1 MWQRRS
7 PICGAVHD
15 SASPAAATPG
25 QFKTV
30 NPKQNKR
37 KASSFDCETKDGD
50 AAAAAQKRKLDDMPA
65 TFEQAA
71 AEEERRV
78 PTPAAESD
86 DEELTCE
93 RHEQQAANTPVP
105 STPEH
110 TYEVPTTANAKAPSC
125 TNNNN
130 NKKNKNNIN
139 QGLINLKTLQ
149 KLIDLCLTRLF
160 LPQQLATPL
169 ISRVTGREPLIVDLV
184 WSRMRKDNGEVFEK
198 LEMAAE
204 KAKNLRQHDMTN
216 WNAIYRNLV
225 SYYDAYRS
233 ELESVASQADK
244 VSVYPR
250 SGDVVQ
256 AEKLVSSMPTS
267 VEEAMQYEEAPLLLC
282 DENSV
287 VWHVNEAWARLTD
300 YKPEECI
307 GHRINDLIRGSDT
320 DRQAAA
326 CLTRAAVK
334 CDLGLAAATLTNYK
348 KDGVTPFRNRV
359 YVTRLRKQQNLFV
372 GLSIPL
378 SKDGTVA
385 QV

>member
-1 MWQRRS
+1 
-7 PICGAVHD
+7 
-15 SASPAAATPG
+15 
-25 QFKTV
+25 
-30 NPKQNKR
+30 
-37 KASSFDCETKDGD
+37 
-50 AAAAAQKRKLDDMPA
+50 
-65 TFEQAA
+65 
-71 AEEERRV
+71 V

-125 TNNNN
+125 TNNN
-130 NKKNKNNIN
+130 KNKNNIN

>member
-25 QFKTV
+25 QSKTV

-125 TNNNN
+125 TNNNKN
-130 NKKNKNNIN
+130 NNNIN

-169 ISRVTGREPLIVDLV
+169 SHESPDENLSSSISCGPGCARTTAKC
-184 WSRMRKDNGEVFEK
+184 S
-198 LEMAAE
+198 
-204 KAKNLRQHDMTN
+204 KNLRWRQ
-216 WNAIYRNLV
+216 R
-225 SYYDAYRS
+225 
-233 ELESVASQADK
+233 K
-244 VSVYPR
+244 PR
-250 SGDVVQ
+250 TC
-256 AEKLVSSMPTS
+256 ANT
-267 VEEAMQYEEAPLLLC
+267 
-282 DENSV
+282 
-287 VWHVNEAWARLTD
+287 T
-300 YKPEECI
+300 
-307 GHRINDLIRGSDT
+307 
-320 DRQAAA
+320 
-326 CLTRAAVK
+326 
-334 CDLGLAAATLTNYK
+334 
-348 KDGVTPFRNRV
+348 
-359 YVTRLRKQQNLFV
+359 
-372 GLSIPL
+372 
-378 SKDGTVA
+378 
-385 QV
+385 

>member
-1 MWQRRS
+1 MQRRT
-7 PICGAVHD
+7 ICGGPA
-15 SASPAAATPG
+15 SASPAAVA
-25 QFKTV
+25 QSIKTV
-30 NPKQNKR
+30 NQKQNKR
-37 KASSFDCETKDGD
+37 KASSFDCETNDGD

-65 TFEQAA
+65 TFEQA
-71 AEEERRV
+71 EEIEERRA
-78 PTPAAESD
+78 PSPAAESD

-130 NKKNKNNIN
+130 NIN

-169 ISRVTGREPLIVDLV
+169 ISRVTGREPLVVDLV

-198 LEMAAE
+198 LELAAE

-307 GHRINDLIRGSDT
+307 GHRLNDLIRGSDT

-348 KDGVTPFRNRV
+348 KDRVTPFRNRV

>member
-7 PICGAVHD
+7 PICGAVHA

-25 QFKTV
+25 QFK
-30 NPKQNKR
+30 NQSKQNKR
-37 KASSFDCETKDGD
+37 KASSFDCETNGGD
-50 AAAAAQKRKLDDMPA
+50 AAAAAAQKRKLDDMPA

-78 PTPAAESD
+78 PSRAVESD

-130 NKKNKNNIN
+130 NNKNKNNIN

-256 AEKLVSSMPTS
+256 AEKLISSMPTS